1 MKRVEV
7 YEAKDGS
14 LHKDLERA
22 YASELHALLPKSEAN
37 PNAKVL
43 DWNDCLRIV
52 EQVEII
58 GPLLINYLEKRGQ
71 K

>member
-22 YASELHALLPKSEAN
+22 FASEIHAMLPNSAVN

-43 DWNDCLRIV
+43 DWSDCLRIV

-58 GPLLINYLEKRGQ
+58 APLLINYLEKRGQ

>member
-22 YASELHALLPKSEAN
+22 YASELHAMLPKSTAN

-43 DWNDCLRIV
+43 DWSDCLRIV

-58 GPLLINYLEKRGQ
+58 APLLITYLEKRGQ
-71 K
+71 S

>member
-1 MKRVEV
+1 MKRTEV

-14 LHKDLERA
+14 LHKDLDRA
-22 YASELHALLPKSEAN
+22 YASELHALLPKSEVN

-43 DWNDCLRIV
+43 DWNDCLHIV
-52 EQVEII
+52 EQAEII
-58 GPLLINYLEKRGQ
+58 APLLINYLEERGT

>member
-7 YEAKDGS
+7 FEAKDGS
-14 LHKDLERA
+14 LHKDLDRA
-22 YASELHALLPKSEAN
+22 YASELHAMLPKSIAN

-43 DWNDCLRIV
+43 DWNDCLRIF
-52 EQVEII
+52 EQVETIA
-58 GPLLINYLEKRGQ
+58 PLCITYLEKRGQ

>member
-14 LHKDLERA
+14 LHKDLGRA
-22 YASELHALLPKSEAN
+22 YASELHGLLPKSEVN

-43 DWNDCLRIV
+43 DWNDCLHIV
-52 EQVEII
+52 EQVEIVA
-58 GPLLINYLEKRGQ
+58 PLLINYLEKRDQ

>member
-22 YASELHALLPKSEAN
+22 YASELHALLPKSATN
-37 PNAKVL
+37 PNAQII

-52 EQVEII
+52 EHVEII
-58 GPLLINYLEKRGQ
+58 APLLITYLEKRDQ

>member
-22 YASELHALLPKSEAN
+22 YASELQSLLPKSEVN

-58 GPLLINYLEKRGQ
+58 APLLINYLEKRSP

>member
-1 MKRVEV
+1 TKI
-7 YEAKDGS
+7 S
-14 LHKDLERA
+14 TLPRA

-43 DWNDCLRIV
+43 DWNERLRIV

-58 GPLLINYLEKRGQ
+58 APLLINYLEKRGQ